1 MPSSQ
6 PPWLRN
12 GEFLLPTKAHIFPVY
27 LCLLVSTKIFA
38 DKWICNFCRPDSL
51 LDTKSTVV
59 KHKRKSFQVT
69 RDLSSNYRNHVII
82 YNNLLYTKW
91 PSEDCILVASC
102 SEVASAYIHTAQQV
116 SLIFLLFSELNETKF
131 PCSVTLLHN
140 ALSSLNVSADRCD

>member
-12 GEFLLPTKAHIFPVY
+12 GEFLLPTKAHIFQVY

-116 SLIFLLFSELNETKF
+116 SLIFTALHCMQRGPSDRKSVRLSVR
-131 PCSVTLLHN
+131 PSVRPSVT
-140 ALSSLNVSADRCD
+140 A